1 MKKLLMALGVVASAA
16 CAQAAAVKWEVTGT
30 EAEVNYSVYL
40 LVGDVATTTWSS
52 AADVAKAAID
62 KGTLVDQGRENYGA
76 VGTAI
81 NASLTKTT
89 SFYYVIVSADSTK
102 YAVSDLYPGSSYVYN
117 NDNTSGTPET
127 SPATASFAANTA
139 SYSSFSGSVPEP
151 TSGLLMLV
159 GLAGLALRR
168 KRA

>member
-16 CAQAAAVKWEVTGT
+16 CAQAAAVKWSVTAT

-52 AADVAKAAID
+52 ATDVAKAAI
-62 KGTLVDQGRENYGA
+62 GTGTVVNQGRSKYA
-76 VGTAI
+76 VSGTATGD
-81 NASLTKTT
+81 SLTKT
-89 SFYYVIVSADSTK
+89 SKFYYVIVSADSTK
-102 YAVSDLYPGSSYVYN
+102 YAVSDLYDGSLYVYN
-117 NDNTSGTPET
+117 NDNISGTPET
-127 SPATASFAANTA
+127 SPATASFATTTA
-139 SYSSFSGSVPEP
+139 SYSNFSGSVPEP
-151 TSGLLMLV
+151 TSGLLMAL